1 MAKFKKGETP
11 PGAVPFSEET
21 AKEMQRRSAA
31 SRKAN
36 RSIAEML
43 RTYLD
48 EPGGGGY
55 TRGEILVMKAVN
67 NHKDGKLTF
76 KDLRDLSRILGEDVL
91 NIKTDGTPIQVVVG
105 SSEAADGLRVALQNG
120 AQPINPDNE

>member
-1 MAKFKKGETP
+1 MAKFEKGNPIGAETRIS
-11 PGAVPFSEET
+11 GEIAG
-21 AKEMQRRSAA
+21 EMQKRSAA

-91 NIKTDGTPIQVVVG
+91 NIKTEGGVVLHVDR
-105 SSEAADGLRVALQNG
+105 ETADA
-120 AQPINPDNE
+120 ISKWTTKDD

>member
-48 EPGGGGY
+48 EPGGSGY

-91 NIKTDGTPIQVVVG
+91 NIKTDGGVVLHVDR
-105 SSEAADGLRVALQNG
+105 ETADAISKWTTKDDQ
-120 AQPINPDNE
+120 

>member
-1 MAKFKKGETP
+1 MAKFEKGNPIGGKTRISGEIA
-11 PGAVPFSEET
+11 G
-21 AKEMQRRSAA
+21 EMQRRSAA
-31 SRKAN
+31 ARKAN

-48 EPGGGGY
+48 EPGGSGY

-91 NIKTDGTPIQVVVG
+91 NIKTDGGVVLHVDR
-105 SSEAADGLRVALQNG
+105 ETADAISKWTTKDDQ
-120 AQPINPDNE
+120 

>member
-120 AQPINPDNE
+120 AQPINPENE

>member
-1 MAKFKKGETP
+1 MAGRQRDSKGRFL
-11 PGAVPFSEET
+11 PGNTEGKNSPISNGLAT
-21 AKEMQRRSAA
+21 EMQARSVAA
-31 SRKAN
+31 RKEN
-36 RSIAEML
+36 KTIAAML

-76 KDLRDLSRILGEDVL
+76 KDLRDLARVMGEDVL
-91 NIKTDGTPIQVVVG
+91 NIKTDGPQVVVV
-105 SSEAADGLRVALQNG
+105 SQQAIQAAEKWGK
-120 AQPINPDNE
+120 

>member
-1 MAKFKKGETP
+1 MAKFQPGETP

>member
-1 MAKFKKGETP
+1 MAKFKKGEHANRATEIS
-11 PGAVPFSEET
+11 GDVAV
-21 AKEMQRRSAA
+21 EMQRRSAA

-48 EPGGGGY
+48 EPGGSGY

-91 NIKTDGTPIQVVVG
+91 NIKTDTPYILMPKDDEQ
-105 SSEAADGLRVALQNG
+105 ARLLQNLITKPATDG
-120 AQPINPDNE
+120 E